1 MSILDTS
8 IGQIMREILGARR
21 VFQLYAVDC
30 HDEQKT
36 LKQAIDKGQLNQTN
50 VTSLLAKLQGHWVPE
65 GYWQQAND
73 SEIIT
78 YILIRFHQ
86 VHRVQLAQ
94 LIRLA
99 QYIEALNDT
108 HPLCPRGLTE
118 YLIHLQQTL
127 ELHMQKEEKILFPML
142 ESGQGHLALGPIDVM
157 RAEHEEHIE
166 SIQTLNVLT
175 HELTLPKDEAP
186 LKDIDSDHLA
196 NTALSHT
203 NSVQEWR
210 SLYLG
215 IAILKEDLQ
224 QHIDIENN
232 ILFARYSVSL
242 EDGYASVL

>member
-1 MSILDTS
+1 MSILETS
-8 IGQIMREILGARR
+8 IGQIMREISGSKR
-21 VFQLYAVDC
+21 VFQHYAVDC
-30 HDEQKT
+30 KDEQKT
-36 LKQAIDKGQLNQTN
+36 LKQAIEKGQLNQTK
-50 VTSLLAKLQGHWVPE
+50 VTSLLAKLQVHWVPK
-65 GYWQQAND
+65 GYWLQAND
-73 SEIIT
+73 SEVIT
-78 YILIRFHQ
+78 YILIRSHQ

-99 QYIEALNDT
+99 QYVEALNDT
-108 HPLCPRGLTE
+108 HPLCPHGLTE

-127 ELHMQKEEKILFPML
+127 EQHMQKEENILFPML

-157 RAEHEEHIE
+157 RAGHEEHIE
-166 SIQTLNVLT
+166 SIQTLDVLT
-175 HELTLPKDEAP
+175 HAFTLPKDEVP
-186 LKDIDSDHLA
+186 LKD
-196 NTALSHT
+196 
-203 NSVQEWR
+203 SVQEWR